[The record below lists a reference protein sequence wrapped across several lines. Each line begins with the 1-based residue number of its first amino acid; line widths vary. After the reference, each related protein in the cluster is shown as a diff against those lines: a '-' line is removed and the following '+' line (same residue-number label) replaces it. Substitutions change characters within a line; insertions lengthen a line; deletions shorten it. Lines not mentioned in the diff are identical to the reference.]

1 MDADVTIIGM
11 GPAGLQAAIHSSRKK
26 AKTLVLGKMENSAIY
41 PTELENYL
49 GYRGGSGKQL
59 LSSGA
64 EQARSFG
71 ASLLQEDVI
80 GVEKT
85 EGGFLLKLESGK
97 EVKSKALV
105 FAPGI
110 SRKKLNIAGEKEFF
124 GKGVSYC
131 ATCDCNF
138 YKEKPV
144 AIIGEASEAA
154 SSAELMTHYA
164 SKVYWVAKELKA
176 NQNMVDM
183 ALGAGAILVQAQ
195 PKSIRGEQKVTGLE
209 LEDGKILDVNGV
221 FIELGSRS
229 SADLAMDV
237 GVLPDP
243 EGHLKVDE
251 ECRTGVEGVFAC
263 GDITGKP
270 WQLARAV
277 GQGAVAGLNAAS
289 YARSG

>member
-49 GYRGGSGKQL
+49 GYRGGSGKEL
-59 LSSGA
+59 LASGA

-80 GVEKT
+80 SVEKA
-85 EGGFLLKLESGK
+85 EGGFILRLESGK

-110 SRKKLNIAGEKEFF
+110 SRKKLNIPGEKEFF

-183 ALGAGAILVQAQ
+183 ALGAGANLVQSQ
-195 PKSIRGEQKVTGLE
+195 PKAVRGDQKVTGLE
-209 LEDGKILDVNGV
+209 LEDGTVLEVNGV

-251 ECRTGVEGVFAC
+251 ECGTGVEGVFAC

>member
-49 GYRGGSGKQL
+49 GYRGGSGKEL
-59 LSSGA
+59 LASGA

-80 GVEKT
+80 SVEKA
-85 EGGFLLKLESGK
+85 EGGFILRLESGK

-110 SRKKLNIAGEKEFF
+110 SRKKLNIPGEKEFF

-183 ALGAGAILVQAQ
+183 ALGAGANLVQSQ
-195 PKSIRGEQKVTGLE
+195 PKTVRGDQKVTGLE
-209 LEDGKILDVNGV
+209 LEDGTVLEVNGV

-251 ECRTGVEGVFAC
+251 ECGTGVEGVFAC

>member
-110 SRKKLNIAGEKEFF
+110 SRKKLNIPGEKEFF

-195 PKSIRGEQKVTGLE
+195 PKSIRGEQKVTGLG
-209 LEDGKILDVNGV
+209 LEDGTILEVNGV

>member
-49 GYRGGSGKQL
+49 GYPGGRGKDL
-59 LSSGA
+59 LATGA
-64 EQARSFG
+64 VQARSFG
-71 ASLLQEDVI
+71 ANLLEEDVI
-80 GVEKT
+80 GAEKLD
-85 EGGFLLKLESGK
+85 GGFLLRLEGGK
-97 EVKSKALV
+97 EVKTKALI
-105 FAPGI
+105 FASGI
-110 SRKKLNIAGEKEFF
+110 SRKKLNIPGEKELF

-131 ATCDCNF
+131 ATCDGNF

-144 AIIGEASEAA
+144 AVIGEASEAA

-164 SKVYWVAKELKA
+164 SKVYWVAKDIKA
-176 NQNMVDM
+176 SQNMVDM
-183 ALGAGAILVQAQ
+183 ALGSGANLLSSSPVEILGDQM
-195 PKSIRGEQKVTGLE
+195 VTGLKLDDGTV
-209 LEDGKILDVNGV
+209 LEVNGV
-221 FIELGSRS
+221 FIELGSHS

-243 EGHLKVDE
+243 EGRLKVDE

-270 WQLARAV
+270 WQMARAV